1 MLEEPCSFRMYVVGL
16 RVNSQIMNFAFFKL
30 NFFVERRVGTESH
43 CVDWVTRELVA
54 VLLLALQLL
63 RFQA

>member
-1 MLEEPCSFRMYVVGL
+1 MYVVGL
-16 RVNSQIMNFAFFKL
+16 GVNSQIMNFAFFKL